1 MIVQDSTTISVLI
14 VDDQTF
20 VQEMLKTYLS
30 SDPSIKVVGSANSG
44 QAAIAQIE
52 ALLPDIAIM
61 DIEMPGLD
69 GLSTC
74 KAIAKRFPNTKVL
87 VLSTHDDIE
96 YLNRALAVG
105 VKGYLHKATP
115 PAELINAVHS
125 IHKGYFQLGPG
136 MQEQVMQANFNT
148 AQSDPTP
155 AETVDS
161 QVQQLSALA
170 SQSTSAPQSVED
182 PPSHP
187 AVAEAMLE
195 AEVQR
200 LSPQERL
207 RLEHQLGK
215 AVTRINDLER
225 TTLVIC
231 LTLVVL
237 ATLGFIYLLFF
248 Y

>member
-14 VDDQTF
+14 VDDQSF

-30 SDPSIKVVGSANSG
+30 SDPSIQVVGSANSG

-52 ALLPDIAIM
+52 ALHPDIAIM

-74 KAIAKRFPNTKVL
+74 QTIAERFPDTKVL
-87 VLSTHDDIE
+87 VLSTHDDLE
-96 YLNRALAVG
+96 YLNRALQVG

-125 IHKGYFQLGPG
+125 IYKGYFQLGPG
-136 MQEQVMQANFNT
+136 MQEQVLQANFLKGPGDV
-148 AQSDPTP
+148 ALPESDGR
-155 AETVDS
+155 
-161 QVQQLSALA
+161 VQQLNVLA
-170 SQSTSAPQSVED
+170 SQPPQPHVVED
-182 PPSHP
+182 VLSNPGDNDFDST
-187 AVAEAMLE
+187 VKG
-195 AEVQR
+195 

-207 RLEHQLGK
+207 RLEQQLGK

-225 TTLVIC
+225 TTLAIC
-231 LTLVVL
+231 FTLVLL

>member
-14 VDDQTF
+14 VDDQSF

-30 SDPSIKVVGSANSG
+30 SDPTIQVVGSASSG

-52 ALLPDIAIM
+52 ALRPNIAIM

-74 KAIAKRFPNTKVL
+74 KAIAKRFPDTKVL

-96 YLNRALAVG
+96 YLNRALLVG

-136 MQEQVMQANFNT
+136 MQEQVLQANFNQDQGE
-148 AQSDPTP
+148 AP
-155 AETVDS
+155 ADTNDER
-161 QVQQLSALA
+161 VQQLNALA
-170 SQSTSAPQSVED
+170 NQ
-182 PPSHP
+182 PPSEPYTVEEPLLHP
-187 AVAEAMLE
+187 AAEEAMLE
-195 AEVQR
+195 AEAKR

-231 LTLVVL
+231 LTLVIL

>member
-1 MIVQDSTTISVLI
+1 MQDSTTISVLI
-14 VDDQTF
+14 VDDQSF

-30 SDPSIKVVGSANSG
+30 SDPGINVVGSASSG

-52 ALLPDIAIM
+52 ALRPDIAIM

-74 KAIAKRFPNTKVL
+74 KAIAKRFPDTKVL

-96 YLNRALAVG
+96 YLNRALQVG

-115 PAELINAVHS
+115 PAELISAVHS

-136 MQEQVMQANFNT
+136 MQEQVLQANFNQDT
-148 AQSDPTP
+148 ADIIPADTSD
-155 AETVDS
+155 ERGN
-161 QVQQLSALA
+161 QLNALA
-170 SQSTSAPQSVED
+170 SQSSPQPYYTVDEPFSRPVTD
-182 PPSHP
+182 
-187 AVAEAMLE
+187 
-195 AEVQR
+195 EVVFSGTEVKG

-215 AVTRINDLER
+215 AVNRINDLER
-225 TTLVIC
+225 TTLIIC
-231 LTLVVL
+231 LTLVIL
-237 ATLGFIYLLFF
+237 ATLGFIYLLFL

>member
-1 MIVQDSTTISVLI
+1 MQDSTTISVLI
-14 VDDQTF
+14 VDDQSF

-30 SDPSIKVVGSANSG
+30 SDPTIQVVGSASSG
-44 QAAIAQIE
+44 QAAISQIE
-52 ALLPDIAIM
+52 ALRPDIAIM

-74 KAIAKRFPNTKVL
+74 KAIAKRFPDTKVL

-96 YLNRALAVG
+96 YLNRALMVG

-136 MQEQVMQANFNT
+136 MQEQVLQANFIQEQ
-148 AQSDPTP
+148 ADMMP
-155 AETVDS
+155 ADS
-161 QVQQLSALA
+161 ADERVQQLNALA
-170 SQSTSAPQSVED
+170 NQS
-182 PPSHP
+182 PPEPHTVTEPLLHP
-187 AVAEAMLE
+187 AAKEAMLE
-195 AEVQR
+195 ADVRR

-207 RLEHQLGK
+207 RLEHQLGR